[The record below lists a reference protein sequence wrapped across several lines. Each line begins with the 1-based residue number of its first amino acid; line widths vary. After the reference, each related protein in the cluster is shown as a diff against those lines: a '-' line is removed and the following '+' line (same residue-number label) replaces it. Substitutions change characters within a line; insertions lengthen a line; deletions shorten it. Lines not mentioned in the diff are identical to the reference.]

1 MNDLRL
7 RFLHIV
13 ANRIQRELD
22 HQDCECAPADRRQQ
36 LERLAA
42 RAAQR
47 VADAEAQMPY
57 GRSRRRLS

>member
-7 RFLHIV
+7 RFLRIV
-13 ANRIQRELD
+13 ASRIQRELD
-22 HQDCECAPADRRQQ
+22 GQDRECAPAGRRRQ

-47 VADAEAQMPY
+47 VADAEAQAPY
-57 GRSRRRLS
+57 GRSRGAS

>member
-7 RFLHIV
+7 RFLRVV

-22 HQDCECAPADRRQQ
+22 DQDREYAPAGRRRQ

-42 RAAQR
+42 RTAQR
-47 VADAEAQMPY
+47 VADAESQPPY
-57 GRSRRRLS
+57 SRSRRAS